1 MFTALQAKADTIFN
15 FDKESSQWKPKE
27 QQVDVKLTGN
37 GVVFTK
43 GNDYLLGNLGES
55 TLLAII
61 LVSMVMASQFLNFRT
76 VMISTIPSIIPL
88 IITAGIMGYFGI
100 PLKPSTTLIFSIAF
114 GIASDGTIYFL
125 TKYKEEILKGK
136 SISQAV
142 SETIKYTGIS
152 MFYTAII
159 LFFGFGIFV
168 ASGFK
173 GTVFLGLLVSI
184 TLLIGMISNL
194 ILLPCFLM
202 TLDKKQSLKQSKNL
216 G

>member
-1 MFTALQAKADTIFN
+1 MFTALQSKADTIFN
-15 FDKESSQWKPKE
+15 FDKETNQRKPND
-27 QQVDVKLTGN
+27 QQVNVKLTGN

>member
-1 MFTALQAKADTIFN
+1 MYGPHDN

-37 GVVFTK
+37 GLVFTK

-136 SISQAV
+136 TISQAV
-142 SETIKYTGIS
+142 SETIKYTGLS
-152 MFYTAII
+152 MFYTALIV
-159 LFFGFGIFV
+159 FFGFGIFV

-173 GTVFLGLLVSI
+173 GTVFVGLLVSI
-184 TLLIGMISNL
+184 TLLIGIISNI

-216 G
+216 V

>member
-1 MFTALQAKADTIFN
+1 
-15 FDKESSQWKPKE
+15 
-27 QQVDVKLTGN
+27 
-37 GVVFTK
+37 
-43 GNDYLLGNLGES
+43 
-55 TLLAII
+55 
-61 LVSMVMASQFLNFRT
+61 
-76 VMISTIPSIIPL
+76 
-88 IITAGIMGYFGI
+88 MGYFGI

-125 TKYKEEILKGK
+125 TKYKEEMEKGK

-142 SETIKYTGIS
+142 SATIKYTGIS

-194 ILLPCFLM
+194 VLLPLFFNDIRQ
-202 TLDKKQSLKQSKNL
+202 TPNAETTEKQWIV
-216 G
+216 

>member
-1 MFTALQAKADTIFN
+1 L
-15 FDKESSQWKPKE
+15 
-27 QQVDVKLTGN
+27 
-37 GVVFTK
+37 VFTK

-136 SISQAV
+136 TISQAV

-216 G
+216 V